1 MINTLFRSLRHYNFR
16 LFWFGQLISLV
27 GTWMQTV
34 AQAWLVLELT
44 GSSLKLGIVSA
55 LQFAPMLFLSF
66 FAGAVIDYFP
76 KRKII
81 IVAQIA
87 LMLQAFVLAALDWTG
102 VVRYWHVVVLA
113 TLLGIANTID
123 MPARQ
128 SFIIEL
134 VGRDDLMNAIGLNA
148 AIFNAA
154 RALGPALAGVLIA
167 AADTAVCFFF
177 NGLSFVAV
185 LIGLFL
191 MRMGPEQRKEK
202 PSLSVLKDIE
212 EGLRYIRST
221 PVVVVTIVLVSVI
234 SIFAANFNVL
244 VPVFARSELLE
255 DARGFGFLMSSFGA
269 GALLGAVTLT
279 VLSKWGPR
287 PSFLLGAG
295 AGLSSVL
302 VLIGAQ
308 HSYGATAVLLGLAG
322 WFMVSFFGTANATVQ
337 LNTEDRLRGRVM
349 SIYTLSFAGL
359 SPFGSLFA
367 GSAAHWLSA
376 AGTFALGGLIS
387 GVFFATVILKRSKIL
402 AGGRE

>member
-1 MINTLFRSLRHYNFR
+1 
-16 LFWFGQLISLV
+16 
-27 GTWMQTV
+27 
-34 AQAWLVLELT
+34 
-44 GSSLKLGIVSA
+44 
-55 LQFAPMLFLSF
+55 
-66 FAGAVIDYFP
+66 
-76 KRKII
+76 
-81 IVAQIA
+81 
-87 LMLQAFVLAALDWTG
+87 
-102 VVRYWHVVVLA
+102 
-113 TLLGIANTID
+113 
-123 MPARQ
+123 
-128 SFIIEL
+128 
-134 VGRDDLMNAIGLNA
+134 
-148 AIFNAA
+148 
-154 RALGPALAGVLIA
+154 
-167 AADTAVCFFF
+167 
-177 NGLSFVAV
+177 
-185 LIGLFL
+185 
-191 MRMGPEQRKEK
+191 MGPEQRKEK

-255 DARGFGFLMSSFGA
+255 DARGFGVLMSSFGA